1 VIGVRLVP
9 LLVAAGHE
17 VAGMTRSPGKLE
29 SSSSAPLGSGR
40 DLGCCGECGDDY
52 VVVVGGDNAAGGG
65 SVRPVELARVRGRLV
80 AFAEEMLAPLAR
92 SDQRRW
98 GEVYLRGL
106 MLEGKRK
113 SIEPMAARLADGDEQ
128 CLQQFVNQSPWEW
141 QPVRQRFARKL
152 TAAIVP
158 EAWIVDDTGFP
169 KFGRDSVG
177 VARQYCGALGKVGNC
192 QVGVSINAATDEASC
207 PLDWRLF
214 LPEEWDGDSHR
225 RAKAHLPAQ
234 ERHRPKW
241 RLALEMLDGL
251 CDDGLEP
258 GVIVADG
265 GYGEIS
271 EFRLQLEAREL
282 TYVLQVKGGTS
293 AYPRRVRRQAP
304 AYQGSGRPPKPRY
317 REQRS
322 SLKTLVLAAG
332 RESLQTVAWRE
343 GSRGK
348 LSSRFLALRVRPANV
363 QLRRAAGEDEL
374 PLAWLVCEWP
384 DGEDEPAKYWLSNL
398 PEDTPLDRLVSL
410 AKLRWRVEHDYR
422 ELKDALGLD
431 HFEGRSFRG
440 WHHHVTLVTLAHGF
454 LTLERLN
461 PKALAPA

>member
-1 VIGVRLVP
+1 
-9 LLVAAGHE
+9 
-17 VAGMTRSPGKLE
+17 M
-29 SSSSAPLGSGR
+29 
-40 DLGCCGECGDDY
+40 
-52 VVVVGGDNAAGGG
+52 
-65 SVRPVELARVRGRLV
+65 ARVRGRLV
-80 AFAEEMLAPLAR
+80 AFAEEMLAPLVR

-106 MLEGKRK
+106 MLDGKRK
-113 SIEPMAARLADGDEQ
+113 SIEPMAARLADGEEQ

-141 QPVRQRFARKL
+141 QPVRRRLARRL
-152 TAAIVP
+152 CAAIVP

-192 QVGVSINAATDEASC
+192 QVGVSINAATDQASC

-214 LPEEWDGDSHR
+214 LPEEWDDDSAR
-225 RAKAHLPAQ
+225 RAKAHLPVE

-251 CDDGLEP
+251 RDDGLEP
-258 GVIVADG
+258 PVILGDG

-271 EFRLQLEAREL
+271 EFRLGLEQREL
-282 TYVLQVKGGTS
+282 AYVLQVKAGTS
-293 AYPRRVRRQAP
+293 AYPRDVRPDVP
-304 AYQGSGRPPKPRY
+304 AYSGTGRPPKPRY
-317 REQRS
+317 RTKRS
-322 SLKTLVLAAG
+322 SLQTLARAAG
-332 RESLQTVAWRE
+332 RDALRTVAWRE

-363 QLRRAAGEDEL
+363 RVRRAAGEEEL

-384 DGEDEPAKYWLSNL
+384 DSADEPVKYWLSNL
-398 PEDTPLDRLVSL
+398 PEDTPLERLVAL
-410 AKLRWRVEHDYR
+410 AKLRWRIEHDYR

-440 WHHHVTLVTLAHGF
+440 WHHHVTLVSLAHAF